1 MTRPHIEPFVETNVP
16 WKRMTLPGFGKGMR
30 YKVLSLD
37 SDTGACSLKVLFEP
51 GYKQPPGMSY
61 SVKLGVPK
69 PFYDE
74 SHRPA
79 HFLDFAAMED
89 AEPEADREDPFA

>member
-1 MTRPHIEPFVETNVP
+1 
-16 WKRMTLPGFGKGMR
+16 MR
-30 YKVLSLD
+30 HS
-37 SDTGACSLKVLFEP
+37 
-51 GYKQPPGMSY
+51 PGMSY